1 MLNFK
6 GFSVKFK
13 RNSPRIECSKNGWS

>member
-1 MLNFK
+1 MLYFK

-13 RNSPRIECSKNGWS
+13 RNSPRIECSKKGWS